1 PTLTSIFLTAPPTT
15 VSHTLSLH
23 DALPISDRGLELR
36 VPVHQPLVAVD
47 QALVVE
53 VDEDLHHR
61 AGEERVHRELLAA
74 PVHRA
79 AEAAELAG
87 DRAAAFGLPLPDLL
101 DEFFAG
107 VVGALVLPLFELAFD
122 DHLRGDA
129 GVIGAYDP
137 QRILAPEALVADR
150 NVLKSVIECLAD
162 VQ

>member
-1 PTLTSIFLTAPPTT
+1 
-15 VSHTLSLH
+15 
-23 DALPISDRGLELR
+23 
-36 VPVHQPLVAVD
+36 
-47 QALVVE
+47 
-53 VDEDLHHR
+53 
-61 AGEERVHRELLAA
+61 LAA

-137 QRILAPEALVADR
+137 QRILAPEALVADH
-150 NVLKSVIECLAD
+150 NVLKSVIECMAD
-162 VQ
+162 VQRARDVGRGIDD